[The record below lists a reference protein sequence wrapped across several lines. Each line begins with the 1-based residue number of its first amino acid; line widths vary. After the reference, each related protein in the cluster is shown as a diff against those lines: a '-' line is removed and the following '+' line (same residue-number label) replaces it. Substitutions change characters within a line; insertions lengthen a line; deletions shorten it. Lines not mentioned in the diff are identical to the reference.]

1 MAKSKSFIDSN
12 LWIYALLDGGNKK
25 KHDIVLELLENLV
38 QSQIVLSIQV
48 INEVHWVLK
57 RKYKLSELEIKEKT
71 VGGIFPIAK
80 IAGVDKST
88 YLQSAIIREKYSI
101 SFWDSLIV
109 SSAIENSC
117 GELYSEDLQDGV
129 RISNSL
135 SIVNPLK

>member
-1 MAKSKSFIDSN
+1 

-57 RKYKLSELEIKEKT
+57 RKYKLSELEIKEKI